1 MTTEQKDLMIANI
14 LDQIQDQ
21 ICYLVSQDL
30 IEESM
35 ALYREWEEHFDNDI
49 QQVHILTLI

>member
-1 MTTEQKDLMIANI
+1 MTTEQKDLMIENI
-14 LDQIQDQ
+14 LDQVQDQ

-35 ALYREWEEHFDNDI
+35 ALYRE
-49 QQVHILTLI
+49 